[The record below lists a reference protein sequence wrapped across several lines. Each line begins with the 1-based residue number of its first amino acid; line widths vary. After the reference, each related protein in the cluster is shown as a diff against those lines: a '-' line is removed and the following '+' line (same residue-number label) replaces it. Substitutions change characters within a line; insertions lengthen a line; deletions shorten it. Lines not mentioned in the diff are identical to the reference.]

1 MLFACMANLHAI
13 QEVLDD
19 PSIKCKLAKDVR
31 WLSHDMAIKAVLRT
45 LPSLLV
51 NLDREA
57 SENDEPTAHGLLK
70 FMKGYKFVACAYLLS
85 DVLPHLSRLSRIFQK
100 QDVDLSLVQFCLKTT
115 VDSIK
120 QYETSPG
127 PNLSKL
133 DQVLSTDLKDFNITP
148 TDAQKQEFKSS
159 IQVKYIQ
166 AIVTQLENR
175 FPDVGNL
182 DAFSILDP
190 QKLLSVSPSDEDEF
204 AVYGE
209 ERLDYLKDAYG
220 DGGNPDIDSAECTS
234 EWEGLKRLFNNFSN
248 HSM

>member
-1 MLFACMANLHAI
+1 MAVRLKRHSPRMISVHCVAHRLALAAAHAADGIPYLQRFKSILQTLFYFYQNSAVCMANLHAI

-31 WLSHDMAIKAVLRT
+31 WLSHDMAVKAVLRT

-51 NLDREA
+51 SLDREA
-57 SENDEPTAHGLLK
+57 SENDEPTAHRLLK

-85 DVLPHLSRLSRIFQK
+85 DVLPHLSRLSKIFQK
-100 QDVDLSLVQFCLKTT
+100 QNADLSLVQPCLKTT

-159 IQVKYIQ
+159 IQVK
-166 AIVTQLENR
+166 
-175 FPDVGNL
+175 
-182 DAFSILDP
+182 
-190 QKLLSVSPSDEDEF
+190 
-204 AVYGE
+204 
-209 ERLDYLKDAYG
+209 
-220 DGGNPDIDSAECTS
+220 
-234 EWEGLKRLFNNFSN
+234 
-248 HSM
+248 

>member
-1 MLFACMANLHAI
+1 MAAAHAADGIPYLQRFKSILRTLFYFYQNSAVRMANLCAI

-31 WLSHDMAIKAVLRT
+31 WLSHNMAIKAVLRT

-51 NLDREA
+51 SLNREA

-85 DVLPHLSRLSRIFQK
+85 DVLPYLSCLSKIFQK
-100 QDVDLSLVQFCLKTT
+100 QNVDLSLIQPCLKTT

-148 TDAQKQEFKSS
+148 TGAQK
-159 IQVKYIQ
+159 
-166 AIVTQLENR
+166 
-175 FPDVGNL
+175 
-182 DAFSILDP
+182 
-190 QKLLSVSPSDEDEF
+190 
-204 AVYGE
+204 
-209 ERLDYLKDAYG
+209 
-220 DGGNPDIDSAECTS
+220 
-234 EWEGLKRLFNNFSN
+234 
-248 HSM
+248 